1 MLSRIDT
8 KYSQDND
15 EPLLE
20 LLQDIKITFS
30 EKDPMGFTLN
40 FHFAKNDFFTNSVLT
55 KQVISQPA
63 RIISKIDISVRYEVP
78 AGPRGSLQFRGSRN
92 LQMCGLPH

>member
-1 MLSRIDT
+1 MQEAETVGVLVYHFRYDLVSWKWNVDSPIET
-8 KYSQDND
+8 KRLQDND

-20 LLQDIKITFS
+20 LLQDVKITFS

-55 KQVISQPA
+55 KQV
-63 RIISKIDISVRYEVP
+63 
-78 AGPRGSLQFRGSRN
+78 
-92 LQMCGLPH
+92 